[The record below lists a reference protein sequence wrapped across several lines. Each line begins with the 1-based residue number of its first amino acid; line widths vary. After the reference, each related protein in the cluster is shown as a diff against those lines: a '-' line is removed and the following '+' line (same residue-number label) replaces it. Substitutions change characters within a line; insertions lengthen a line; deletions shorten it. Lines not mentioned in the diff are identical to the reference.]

1 MALDE
6 DKLDALA
13 NVLRAIAEGAEERP
27 RFAMSSATDSGT
39 APNSTTS
46 QVRSSKLDVALLE
59 ILSAPSFDEPAVL
72 QRLVADA
79 LQD

>member
-13 NVLRAIAEGAEERP
+13 NVLEAIAEGAEGGP
-27 RFAMSSATDSGT
+27 HSAMSSATDSGT
-39 APNSTTS
+39 APSRATW
-46 QVRSSKLDVALLE
+46 QIRSPKLDVALLE
-59 ILSAPSFDEPAVL
+59 ILSAPSFDEPAAL
-72 QRLVADA
+72 HRLITDA